1 MTDFITYWLTTF
13 LANKLSLCNFQNE
26 TFFDLIK
33 FNVTPDTLIR
43 IFLSI
48 NQLDS
53 PFEIKE

>member
-48 NQLDS
+48 
-53 PFEIKE
+53 KK